1 MMELKQIK
9 YPEHVEKPYKDVQS
23 VCQ

>member
-1 MMELKQIK
+1 MELKQIK